1 MSRVLGVALRGIVVV
16 GVALFLLGPLVLV
29 FILSFSSDDFIAFPP
44 ESWGIRQYRT
54 MIDSEIWTQPL
65 LRSLLI
71 ATIVAVVATAIGVF
85 AVLGMARSRVPGR
98 NLLLLLAV
106 GPLIVPGVVY
116 AIGAYQVFSDL
127 GLVGTRAAFVVS
139 HTVLALPFVLLIVG
153 AAMSRVPRELELA
166 AMSLGATKSRATRDV
181 TLRFLMPA
189 IVASALFAFSL
200 SLNEVVVSNFLASI
214 DYTTLP
220 VAIFAALRIA
230 VDPVIMAIS
239 STLAAVSCV
248 LILISMGLR
257 RRLR

>member
-1 MSRVLGVALRGIVVV
+1 VTRIV
-16 GVALFLLGPLVLV
+16 GVALQAVVVAALTVFLLGPLVLV
-29 FILSFSSDDFIAFPP
+29 FILSFSDDQFIAFPP
-44 ESWGIRQYRT
+44 ENWGIRQYRT
-54 MIDSEIWTQPL
+54 MVDSELWTQPL

-71 ATIVAVVATAIGVF
+71 AAIVAVVSTVVGVL

-116 AIGAYQVFSDL
+116 AIGAYQVFSDV

-153 AAMSRVPRELELA
+153 AAMARVPRELELA
-166 AMSLGATKSRATRDV
+166 AMSLGAGKPRALRDV
-181 TLRFLMPA
+181 TLRFLAPA

-220 VAIFAALRIA
+220 VAIYASLKIA
-230 VDPVIMAIS
+230 VDPVVMAIS
-239 STLAAVSCV
+239 STLAVVSCV
-248 LILISMGLR
+248 LILISMALR
-257 RRLR
+257 RSLR